1 MGARSHSMA
10 MANLGIG
17 QGDGLSG
24 PSFCDLK
31 TASSFLQGL
40 CQNFVIEV
48 STESS
53 ILFSL

>member
-1 MGARSHSMA
+1 MA

-24 PSFCDLK
+24 PSSCDLK